1 MKPDS
6 PRALAAQ
13 RTQATI
19 IMVARDLFVKH
30 GYEDVTIRQVAKGAG
45 FSTGALMRQWPT
57 KDDLFLA
64 AMGRRPVSE
73 AEGAA
78 ALARLR
84 ALA

>member
-1 MKPDS
+1 MRPDS

-19 IMVARDLFVKH
+19 LMVARDLFVKH
-30 GYEDVTIRQVAKGAG
+30 GYEDVTIRQVARGAG
-45 FSTGALMRQWPT
+45 VSTGAIMKHWPT

-73 AEGAA
+73 ALGAA